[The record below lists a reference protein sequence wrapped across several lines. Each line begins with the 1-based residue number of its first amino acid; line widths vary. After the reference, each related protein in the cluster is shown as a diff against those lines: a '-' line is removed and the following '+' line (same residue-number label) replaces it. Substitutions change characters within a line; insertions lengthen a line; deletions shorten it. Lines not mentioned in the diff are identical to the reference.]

1 MKFSASAAILLFLV
15 FAGCAHSPN
24 QGGSISPSGSLHPS
38 QPALTAPES
47 TQNAATTPTAATAAE
62 SESGPANLSPK
73 NTDHPPIDEGKATV
87 AASGSLSGS
96 AAAGD
101 TSTTA
106 NSDVEEEDAE
116 DETDHQKI
124 TDISDPLEPFNRAMY
139 HFNDKLYF
147 WVLKPVAQGYSAV
160 VPEVART
167 SVGNFFANIGFP
179 VRFVNCLLQANFS
192 GAATEFGRFF
202 MNTVW
207 GIGGLLDP
215 AASKKIGLQKQD
227 KDFGQTLG
235 IYGLG
240 TGFYINWPFLG
251 PSSVRDSIGL
261 LGDYALSPVTYL
273 NPWELSTG
281 VNAYDKVNGVSLKIG
296 DYESLKGAAIDPYVA
311 MRNAYV
317 QYRLKKVKE
326 RGPMREAPRPKGLV
340 YLRDKEGVP
349 ASDNSGL
356 MAGQ

>member
-1 MKFSASAAILLFLV
+1 M
-15 FAGCAHSPN
+15 
-24 QGGSISPSGSLHPS
+24 
-38 QPALTAPES
+38 TD
-47 TQNAATTPTAATAAE
+47 
-62 SESGPANLSPK
+62 SESRPANLSPK
-73 NTDHPPIDEGKATV
+73 SNDPPLGDEGKKAVT
-87 AASGSLSGS
+87 ASGGVSDS

-101 TSTTA
+101 ASTTE
-106 NSDVEEEDAE
+106 NSDVEDDDGE

-124 TDISDPLEPFNRAMY
+124 MEISDPLEPFNRAMY

-160 VPEVART
+160 VPEGART
-167 SVGNFFANIGFP
+167 SVGKFFSNLGFP

-202 MNTVW
+202 MNTIW

-215 AASKKIGLQKQD
+215 AADKKIDLQKQD
-227 KDFGQTLG
+227 RDFGQTLG

-240 TGFYINWPFLG
+240 FGFYINWPFLG

-281 VNAYDKVNGVSLKIG
+281 VNAYDKVNVVSLKIG

-317 QYRLKKVKE
+317 QYRLNKVKN
-326 RGPMREAPRPKGLV
+326 RGLMQETPKPKGLV
-340 YLRDKEGVP
+340 YLRDQEGVP
-349 ASDNSGL
+349 TSDNSEL